1 MEYPLKL
8 KSIKRKTLSDMVV
21 DEIITLLTTGKLK
34 PGDKLP
40 SELELVEMLNV
51 SRSVLREALISL
63 ETLGVIERRTKEGTF
78 ISHRYAPISFD
89 AITATDINILMET
102 RMAQELGF
110 VTLAAEK
117 ITKTELKSLKKS
129 IDAMRNNVD
138 NYDELD
144 KEFHKIIASS
154 GNNHINE
161 GIIEP
166 LMSFFYETYN
176 NIMK

>member
-51 SRSVLREALISL
+51 SHSVLREALISL

-78 ISHRYAPISFD
+78 ISHKIGTRPYH
-89 AITATDINILMET
+89 LMLLLQ
-102 RMAQELGF
+102 R
-110 VTLAAEK
+110 
-117 ITKTELKSLKKS
+117 I
-129 IDAMRNNVD
+129 
-138 NYDELD
+138 
-144 KEFHKIIASS
+144 
-154 GNNHINE
+154 
-161 GIIEP
+161 
-166 LMSFFYETYN
+166 
-176 NIMK
+176 

>member
-78 ISHRYAPISFD
+78 IC
-89 AITATDINILMET
+89 
-102 RMAQELGF
+102 
-110 VTLAAEK
+110 
-117 ITKTELKSLKKS
+117 
-129 IDAMRNNVD
+129 
-138 NYDELD
+138 
-144 KEFHKIIASS
+144 HKI
-154 GNNHINE
+154 GTRPYH
-161 GIIEP
+161 
-166 LMSFFYETYN
+166 LMLLLQR
-176 NIMK
+176 I